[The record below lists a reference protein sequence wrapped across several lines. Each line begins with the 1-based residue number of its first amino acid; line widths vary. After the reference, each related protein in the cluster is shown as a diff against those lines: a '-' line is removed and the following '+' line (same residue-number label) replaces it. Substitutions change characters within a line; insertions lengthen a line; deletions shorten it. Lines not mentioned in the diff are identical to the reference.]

1 MPQIESAEAQQQ
13 LEQTLE
19 HFPDRRASL
28 IPLLQE
34 IQTTFYY
41 LPEPAL
47 RRVARKLR
55 MTLPEVY
62 QVATFY
68 RCFSLKPRGKHL
80 LQVCLGTACHVRGA
94 PRVMDRVLT
103 DLKLSQPGT
112 TPDCQ
117 FTVLGVRC
125 VGCCGLAPVVRV
137 DNNTHPHM
145 SQAKVK
151 GMLRKYAQPAGEA
164 PKMQAEAEGE
174 SDAAA
179 EVG

>member
-1 MPQIESAEAQQQ
+1 MATTQIDPKQVER
-13 LEQTLE
+13 LLDGYD
-19 HFPDRRASL
+19 DRRSNL
-28 IPLLQE
+28 IAILQE
-34 IQTTFYY
+34 VQATYYY
-41 LPEPAL
+41 LPEHIL

-55 MTLPEVY
+55 IPMTEVY

-151 GMLRKYAQPAGEA
+151 GMLRKYAPPAGEA